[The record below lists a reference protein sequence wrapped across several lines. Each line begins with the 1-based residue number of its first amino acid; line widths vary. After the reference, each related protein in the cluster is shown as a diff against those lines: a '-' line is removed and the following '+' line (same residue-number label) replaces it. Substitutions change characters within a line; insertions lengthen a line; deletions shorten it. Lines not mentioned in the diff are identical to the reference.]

1 MPVLKTIDYIS
12 QQIFRRKDQTY
23 FQKVFIK
30 LFKLGTAC
38 KFTFASG
45 FYKQT
50 DGCTMRWP
58 LCVTF
63 SHIYMNTMENEVSSS
78 NI

>member
-50 DGCTMRWP
+50 DGCTMR
-58 LCVTF
+58 
-63 SHIYMNTMENEVSSS
+63 
-78 NI
+78 